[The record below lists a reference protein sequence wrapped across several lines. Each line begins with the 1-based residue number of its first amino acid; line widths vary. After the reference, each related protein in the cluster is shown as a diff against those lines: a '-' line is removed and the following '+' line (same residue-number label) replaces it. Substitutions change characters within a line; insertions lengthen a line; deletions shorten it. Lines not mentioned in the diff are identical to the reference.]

1 MSSRRTWLRGLR
13 HQSHTSSKNKQTTIP
28 QLQPTDA
35 QIKHLEFIQSVIAR
49 MATNSFLA
57 KGWAL
62 TVAGALYGF
71 AVNHLNLWIA
81 LLGLMPVIAFWWLD
95 GYFLRT
101 ERLYRCLYDDARRP
115 TTAVDLFSMN
125 VSPYRAETYCSWRR
139 SIFSLT
145 LNVFYG
151 LLLAAGL
158 TILAVSIVHSVRPAN
173 PARTTSARS
182 SSSLSFHALFGGQI
196 SPIPS
201 PRQRGTR

>member
-1 MSSRRTWLRGLR
+1 MNSLQAWLRSLR
-13 HQSHTSSKNKQTTIP
+13 RESRPPKNESTAIAPSST
-28 QLQPTDA
+28 PTDA
-35 QIKHLEFIQSVIAR
+35 QIKHLEFIQSVITR

-57 KGWAL
+57 KGWGL
-62 TVAGALYGF
+62 TVAGAFYGF
-71 AVNHLNLWIA
+71 AVNHLNPWIA
-81 LLGLMPVIAFWWLD
+81 LLGLMPVITFWWLD

-115 TTAVDLFSMN
+115 ATVIELFSMN
-125 VSPYRAETYCSWRR
+125 VSSYRTDSYCSWRR
-139 SIFSLT
+139 SVFSLT

-158 TILAVSIVHSVRPAN
+158 AVLAVSIAHSVRPAH

-182 SSSLSFHALFGGQI
+182 SSSSSFHSLFGGQI